1 MKTEQMVGGFDLE
14 IWANRMDENKL
25 NMDNALWER
34 RYHEG
39 EAMGFDGVEYAD
51 NYYNA
56 YQGKL
61 ESYRRLSRSECY
73 NV

>member
-25 NMDNALWER
+25 NMDMALWER

-39 EAMGFDGVEYAD
+39 EAMGFDGWSYAD
-51 NYYNA
+51 NYYDN
-56 YQGKL
+56 YQSKL
-61 ESYRRLSRSECY
+61 ERYRRQLRSECY